1 MNFPLR
7 SAAAVWVGLT
17 GSGRRASVSAA
28 WILLAALA
36 LPGTISIAVAQ
47 PDPDLHGPAHPKD
60 SRAAD
65 PQANSDQAA
74 AEGEPESTPDFDLA
88 QLQQLLKREHSSS
101 ADFTEKQYRK
111 VLSRPVES
119 KGVLRF
125 QPPNVFERQVLTPRA
140 EKYRIVGETLTMET
154 PGRKVRKVSLRSQPL
169 LRALLVGFQAV
180 VSGATTERSSV
191 ASPSS
196 VRSISAHHDRPRAK
210 WCKQNIDARV
220 GGAFHHRRAQRGRRR
235 CTRWNVSRDRP
246 TSPPCV
252 HVVRQGQAERA
263 SMGPSHERDG
273 RGFEQCQELG
283 SVEQA
288 AGHFE
293 PSRGKA
299 SQRGLT

>member
-17 GSGRRASVSAA
+17 GAGRRASVSAA

-60 SRAAD
+60 SRTAD

-180 VSGATTERSSV
+180 VSGDLTLLAPYYQIAASGSPEEWHLELDPTDREV
-191 ASPSS
+191 ARY
-196 VRSISAHHDRPRAK
+196 V
-210 WCKQNIDARV
+210 
-220 GGAFHHRRAQRGRRR
+220 QRI
-235 CTRWNVSRDRP
+235 
-246 TSPPCV
+246 
-252 HVVRQGQAERA
+252 AI
-263 SMGPSHERDG
+263 DG
-273 RGFEQCQELG
+273 RQREAL
-283 SVEQA
+283 
-288 AGHFE
+288 HFE
-293 PSRGKA
+293 IT
-299 SQRGLT
+299 QRNGDRLVTDIKPKT